1 MRIAMATSL
10 VAIAALTATSV
21 SSASSAHATAP
32 AARTATL
39 KIGLVTDIGGLN
51 DRSFNHLAYLGVT
64 EAQKKLGVQIK
75 VLQSKSGSDY
85 IPYLSTLAAQHYDLV
100 IAVGFLMGA
109 AVKAVSAQFPST
121 KFAIIDVDNP
131 SAGGGKNVEGLTFH
145 EEESGYVAGYL
156 AGLMQKVKGPRNN
169 GKNVVST
176 VGGVKIPPVDHYI
189 AGFIAG
195 SKAAD
200 PTVTELNGYSNSF
213 TDAAKCKSL
222 AQTQLAKGSD
232 VVFAVAGGCGLGAL
246 SAANSKGVWGVGV
259 DADQNYLGPY
269 MLTSAV
275 KKVDFAVYATISKL
289 KQGTFAGGQTTT
301 FGIKNFAAGISGY
314 ASTVPSSVKTK
325 VNAII
330 AKIKAGGIK
339 IPNTVK

>member
-1 MRIAMATSL
+1 MRIATAAVL
-10 VAIAALTATSV
+10 VAVAALTATSV
-21 SSASSAHATAP
+21 SSASSTRKAAP
-32 AARTATL
+32 AAKTATL
-39 KIGLVTDIGGLN
+39 KIGLVTDTGGLN
-51 DRSFNHLAYLGVT
+51 DRSFNHLAYLGLQQ
-64 EAQKKLGVQIK
+64 AQKKLGVQVK

-85 IPYLSTLAAQHYDLV
+85 IPFLSTLAAQKYDLV
-100 IAVGFLMGA
+100 IGVGFLMA
-109 AVKAVSAQFPST
+109 DAVKTVSAQFPST
-121 KFAIIDVDNP
+121 KFAVIDVDP
-131 SAGGGKNVEGLTFH
+131 AGADGKNVLGLTFH

-156 AGLMQKVKGPRNN
+156 AGLMLKVKTPRNN

-189 AGFIAG
+189 AGFQAG
-195 SKAAD
+195 AKAAS
-200 PTVTELNGYSNSF
+200 PGVKTLNGYSNSF

-222 AQTQLAKGSD
+222 AQTQLAQGSD

-246 SAANSKGVWGVGV
+246 SAANAKGVWGVGV

-275 KKVDFAVYATISKL
+275 KKVDFAVYSTVFKL
-289 KQGTFAGGQTTT
+289 KEGIFPGGTTNT
-301 FGIKNFAAGISGY
+301 FGIKNFAAGISGV
-314 ASTVPSSVKTK
+314 AKGVPSPVKTK

>member
-1 MRIAMATSL
+1 MRIATAAAL
-10 VAIAALTATSV
+10 VAVAALTATSV
-21 SSASSAHATAP
+21 SSANSTRAAAP
-32 AARTATL
+32 AAKAATL
-39 KIGLVTDIGGLN
+39 RIGLVTDIGGLN
-51 DRSFNHLAYLGVT
+51 DRSFNHLAYLGLQ
-64 EAQKKLGVQIK
+64 EAQKKLGVQVK

-85 IPYLSTLAAQHYDLV
+85 IPFLSTLAAQKYDLV
-100 IAVGFLMGA
+100 IGVGFLMA
-109 AVKAVSAQFPST
+109 DAVKTVSAQFPST
-121 KFAIIDVDNP
+121 KFAVIDVDP
-131 SAGGGKNVEGLTFH
+131 AGADGKNVLGLTFH

-156 AGLMQKVKGPRNN
+156 AGLMQKVQGPRNN

-176 VGGVKIPPVDHYI
+176 VGGLKIPPVDHYI
-189 AGFIAG
+189 AGFQAG
-195 SKAAD
+195 AKAAS
-200 PTVTELNGYSNSF
+200 PGVKTLNGYSNSF

-222 AQTQLAKGSD
+222 AQTQLSQGSD

-246 SAANSKGVWGVGV
+246 SAANAKGVWGVGV

-275 KKVDFAVYATISKL
+275 KKVDFAVYSTVFTL
-289 KQGTFAGGQTTT
+289 KEGIFPGGTTVT

-314 ASTVPSSVKTK
+314 AKTVPGPVKTK

-330 AKIKAGGIK
+330 SKIKAGGIK